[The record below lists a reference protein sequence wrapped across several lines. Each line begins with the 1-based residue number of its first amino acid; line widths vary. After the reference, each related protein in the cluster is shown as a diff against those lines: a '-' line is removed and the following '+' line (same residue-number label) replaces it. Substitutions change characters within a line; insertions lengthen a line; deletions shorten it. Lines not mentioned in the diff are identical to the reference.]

1 MRCEVVAVGTE
12 LLLGQIVD
20 TNSSWIGERL
30 AAHGIDSH
38 FQTKVGDNLDRIV
51 AALRLALERS
61 DAVVVCGGLGPT
73 HDDIT
78 RLALAQ
84 VMGVELVRDEA
95 VLDRIRT
102 MFESRGRTMP
112 PSNAV
117 QADVPVGAA
126 IIEQRRGTAPG
137 LIGSVDGGKVIYVVP
152 GVPHEMIE
160 MMERVVLADL
170 VERSGQRAVIASRV
184 LRTWGESESA
194 LADLLGPHIATLDET
209 GAECTLAFLASGI
222 EGIKVRVTAKGPDRA
237 AVDAMLDAEEA
248 VLRSL
253 LGSLV
258 FGVDDQTMEHAVGAL
273 LVERGWTLGLAES
286 MTGGLVAMRMTAVP
300 EASAW
305 FRGGVVS
312 YASEVKFD
320 LLEVPQGPVVS
331 EESAAAMASGARKL
345 LDADVGLSVTGV
357 AGPSEQDGQ
366 PVGTVWL
373 GCDLA
378 GEVHTHLLQASNMGG
393 REQIRQIAAISLS
406 DFLRRLLR

>member
-1 MRCEVVAVGTE
+1 MRCEVIAVGTE

-20 TNSSWIGERL
+20 TNSSWIGQRL
-30 AAHGIDSH
+30 AANGIDSH
-38 FQTKVGDNLDRIV
+38 FQTKVGDNLARIV
-51 AALRLALERS
+51 AAMRLALERS

-78 RLALAQ
+78 RLALAE
-84 VMGVELVRDEA
+84 VMGVELVRDEG

-102 MFESRGRTMP
+102 MFEARGRTMP

-117 QADVPVGAA
+117 QADVPVGAK

-137 LIGSVDGGKVIYVVP
+137 LIGSLAGGKVIYLVP
-152 GVPHEMIE
+152 GVPHEMME

-170 VERSGQRAVIASRV
+170 VERSGQTAVIGSRV

-194 LADLLGPHIATLDET
+194 LADLLGPHIATLDDA

-237 AVDAMLDAEEA
+237 ALDATLDAEEA

-258 FGVDDQTMEHAVGAL
+258 FGVDEQTMEHAVGAL

-286 MTGGLVAMRMTAVP
+286 MTGGLVAARMTAVP
-300 EASAW
+300 GASTW

-312 YASEVKFD
+312 YASEVKFN

-331 EESAAAMASGARKL
+331 EASAAAMASGVREL
-345 LDADVGLSVTGV
+345 LGADVGLSVTGV
-357 AGPSEQDGQ
+357 AGPTEQDGQ

-378 GEVHTHLLQASNMGG
+378 GEMHTHLLQASNLGG
-393 REQIRQIAAISLS
+393 RDQIRQIAAISLS

>member
-1 MRCEVVAVGTE
+1 MRCEVIAVGTE

-20 TNSSWIGERL
+20 TNSSWIGQRL
-30 AAHGIDSH
+30 AANGIDSH
-38 FQTKVGDNLDRIV
+38 FQTKVGDNLARIV
-51 AALRLALERS
+51 AAMRLALERS

-78 RLALAQ
+78 RLALAE
-84 VMGVELVRDEA
+84 VMGVELVRDEG

-102 MFESRGRTMP
+102 MFEARGRTMP

-117 QADVPVGAA
+117 QADVPVGAK

-137 LIGSVDGGKVIYVVP
+137 LIGSLAGGKVIYLVP
-152 GVPHEMIE
+152 GVPHEMME

-170 VERSGQRAVIASRV
+170 VERSGQTAVIGSRV

-194 LADLLGPHIATLDET
+194 LADLLGPHIATLDDA

-237 AVDAMLDAEEA
+237 ALDATLDAEEA

-258 FGVDDQTMEHAVGAL
+258 FGVDEQTMEHAVGAL

-286 MTGGLVAMRMTAVP
+286 MTGGLVAARMTAVP
-300 EASAW
+300 GASAW

-312 YASEVKFD
+312 YASEVKFN

-331 EESAAAMASGARKL
+331 EASAAAMASGVREL
-345 LDADVGLSVTGV
+345 LGADVGLSVTGV
-357 AGPSEQDGQ
+357 AGPTEQDGQ

-378 GEVHTHLLQASNMGG
+378 GEMHTHLLQASNLGG
-393 REQIRQIAAISLS
+393 RDQIRQIAAISLS

>member
-1 MRCEVVAVGTE
+1 MRCEVIAVGTE

-20 TNSSWIGERL
+20 TNSSWIGQRL
-30 AAHGIDSH
+30 AANGIDSH
-38 FQTKVGDNLDRIV
+38 FQTKVGDNLARIV
-51 AALRLALERS
+51 AAMRLALERS

-78 RLALAQ
+78 RLALAE
-84 VMGVELVRDEA
+84 VMGVELVRDEG

-102 MFESRGRTMP
+102 MFEARGRTMP

-117 QADVPVGAA
+117 QADVPVGAK

-137 LIGSVDGGKVIYVVP
+137 LIGSLAGGKVIYLVP
-152 GVPHEMIE
+152 GVPHEMME

-170 VERSGQRAVIASRV
+170 VERSGQTAVIGSRV

-194 LADLLGPHIATLDET
+194 LADLLGPHIATLDDA

-237 AVDAMLDAEEA
+237 ALDATLDAEEA

-258 FGVDDQTMEHAVGAL
+258 FGVDEQTMEHAVGAL

-286 MTGGLVAMRMTAVP
+286 MTGGLVAARMTAVP
-300 EASAW
+300 GASTW

-312 YASEVKFD
+312 YASEVKFN

-331 EESAAAMASGARKL
+331 EASAAAMASGVREL
-345 LDADVGLSVTGV
+345 LGADVGLSVTGV
-357 AGPSEQDGQ
+357 AGPTEQDGQ

-373 GCDLA
+373 GCDLT
-378 GEVHTHLLQASNMGG
+378 GEMHTHLLQASNLGG
-393 REQIRQIAAISLS
+393 RDQIRQIAAISLS

>member
-1 MRCEVVAVGTE
+1 MRCEVIAVGTE

-20 TNSSWIGERL
+20 TNSSWIGQRL

-38 FQTKVGDNLDRIV
+38 FQTKVGDNLARIV
-51 AALRLALERS
+51 AAMRLALERS

-78 RLALAQ
+78 RLALAE

-102 MFESRGRTMP
+102 MFEARGRTMP

-117 QADVPVGAA
+117 QADVPVGAT

-137 LIGSVDGGKVIYVVP
+137 LIGSLAGGKVIYLVP

-170 VERSGQRAVIASRV
+170 VERSGQTAVIASRV

-194 LADLLGPHIATLDET
+194 LADLLGPHIATLDDA

-237 AVDAMLDAEEA
+237 ALDETLDAEEA

-286 MTGGLVAMRMTAVP
+286 MTGGLVATRMTAVP
-300 EASAW
+300 EASTW

-312 YASEVKFD
+312 YASEVKFN

-331 EESAAAMASGARKL
+331 EASAAAMASGVRKL
-345 LDADVGLSVTGV
+345 LGADVGLSVTGV
-357 AGPSEQDGQ
+357 AGPTEQEDQ

-378 GEVHTHLLQASNMGG
+378 GEVHTHLLQASNLGG